1 MPVQLRH
8 CDSLGQFKRVAEDI
22 SVSWLGRRRFVT
34 LVTSAVYKSSY
45 LLTYLL
51 TYLYADGILLLAPS
65 VNTLQKILHVCKK
78 ELDWLD
84 L

>member
-1 MPVQLRH
+1 
-8 CDSLGQFKRVAEDI
+8 
-22 SVSWLGRRRFVT
+22 VT